1 MSDELVRFSV
11 AVPEDLLSQF
21 DLLVSRRGPSSNRS
35 EAIRDLIR
43 SALEKDEC
51 EDPEAQVVGTLTI
64 AYNHHTND
72 LKDRLD
78 EIQHSYFENVVS
90 TLHIHLDHHN
100 CLETII
106 LKGTMETVKGI
117 ADRILGMKG
126 VKTGELTCTAVGM
139 DGGHHHHH
147 PHG

>member
-51 EDPEAQVVGTLTI
+51 KDPEAQVVGTLTI

-78 EIQHSYFENVVS
+78 EIQHSCFENVVS

-106 LKGTMETVKGI
+106 LKGTMQTVKGI

-126 VKTGELTCTAVGM
+126 VKTGELTCTAVGI
-139 DGGHHHHH
+139 DNGHHHHH

>member
-11 AVPEDLLSQF
+11 AVPDDLLARF
-21 DLLVSRRGPSSNRS
+21 DQLVSKRGSSSNRS

-43 SALEKDEC
+43 AALEKDEC
-51 EDPEAQVVGTLTI
+51 EDPQAQVVGTLTI

-78 EIQHSYFENVVS
+78 EIQHSHFENVVS
-90 TLHIHLDHHN
+90 TLHIHLDPHN

-106 LKGTMETVKGI
+106 LKGTMETVQAI
-117 ADRILGMKG
+117 ADHILGMKG
-126 VKTGELTCTAVGM
+126 VKTGELTCMTVAV
-139 DGGHHHHH
+139 DHGHHHTHLH
-147 PHG
+147 E